1 MTSGHIS
8 TCQKRMV
15 IQIKIHPL
23 LDSLNEATFLRE
35 YLSACGIANVNAYLN
50 TDNIE
55 YQSPDMYKNMDV
67 AVDMFK
73 YANNDIQ
80 IGIVADSDGDGNLS
94 AAIAYLLCK
103 EFGKKE
109 PVVLFHSGK
118 QHGIQDLMQDIIN
131 AHIDFLI
138 LPDSS
143 SNENDACLELEQHKC
158 ICLVLDHHIIEKE
171 NKHAVVVNPYNSAI
185 IPPMPDDQL
194 ELVER
199 IYNGV
204 KVTYTCNTDI
214 SGTGVVEK
222 FACALGSNQS
232 FKDLVAVSLI
242 SDICSLR
249 SPENRK
255 YVYDGLTNPT
265 NPFIKYCLE
274 HCCNRGVNPE
284 GVAFGIAPL
293 ANALARSDDQSTK
306 RLFFDALIG
315 KIEPEAAIKAM
326 KAVKS
331 KQDYQVK
338 KVVDKLS
345 DGLDTSHKVIIGFG
359 EPENKSYL
367 GLVANKFCGK
377 YNKPTF
383 LLRELNSTTWS
394 GSMRSP
400 IDLLEIINKSGLAK
414 CQGHDAAAGI
424 TVKKSNLKQFARF
437 LDGLDLD
444 IEPDIE
450 VAAQIKPNNI
460 TRNLANV
467 CVENNILWGKNVN
480 KPLFHCILT
489 TPQIYV
495 YRNRSTTVKL
505 IQDDIEFIKFFVNNE
520 EASQFESAQG
530 KSIEVVVSL
539 GLNEYNGQIK
549 PQAIIERYEIVDKSN
564 KNEYDW
570 SEYFN

>member
-1 MTSGHIS
+1 
-8 TCQKRMV
+8 MV

-23 LDSLNEATFLRE
+23 LDSLNEAIFLRK
-35 YLSACGIANVNAYLN
+35 YLSACGISDIDAYLN
-50 TDNIE
+50 PESIE

-73 YANNDIQ
+73 YANDDIQ

-109 PVVLFHSGK
+109 PTVLFHSGK
-118 QHGIQDLMQDIIN
+118 QHGIQDLMQDIID

-158 ICLVLDHHIIEKE
+158 TCLVLDHHIIEKE

-199 IYNGV
+199 VYNGV
-204 KVTYTCNTDI
+204 KVTYTCNTTI

-222 FACALGSNQS
+222 FACALGSTQS

-249 SPENRK
+249 SSENRK

-315 KIEPEAAIKAM
+315 KIEPEAAVKAM

-424 TVKKSNLKQFARF
+424 TVKKSNLKRFARF

-444 IEPDIE
+444 VEPDIE
-450 VAAQIKPNNI
+450 VAAQITPNNI
-460 TRNLANV
+460 THNLANL
-467 CVENNILWGKNVN
+467 CVENNILWGQGVP
-480 KPLFHCILT
+480 KPLFHLT
-489 TPQIYV
+489 LLSPQIYV

-505 IQDDIEFIKFFVNNE
+505 IQDNIEFIKFFVSNE
-520 EASQFESAQG
+520 EASQFESDQG

-549 PQAIIERYEIVDKSN
+549 PQAIIERYEIIDEPN
-564 KNEYDW
+564 EDEYDW
-570 SEYFN
+570 EAIFN

>member
-1 MTSGHIS
+1 MEER
-8 TCQKRMV
+8 K
-15 IQIKIHPL
+15 IKIHSL

-35 YLSACGIANVNAYLN
+35 YLSACGIADIDAYLN
-50 TDNIE
+50 PDSIE

-73 YANNDIQ
+73 YANNNIQ

-94 AAIAYLLCK
+94 AAIAYLLCN

-109 PVVLFHSGK
+109 PIILFHSGK
-118 QHGIQDLMQDIIN
+118 QHGIQDLMQDIID

-158 ICLVLDHHIIEKE
+158 NCLVLDHHIIEQE
-171 NKHAVVVNPYNSAI
+171 NKHAVVVNPYRADNAPNI
-185 IPPMPDDQL
+185 
-194 ELVER
+194 
-199 IYNGV
+199 
-204 KVTYTCNTDI
+204 NTDI
-214 SGTGVVEK
+214 SGTGVVDK

-232 FKDLVAVSLI
+232 FKDLVAISLI

-249 SPENRK
+249 SLENHK

-306 RLFFDALIG
+306 RVFFDALIG
-315 KIEPEAAIKAM
+315 KIEPEAAVKAM

-400 IDLLEIINKSGLAK
+400 IDLLEIINESGLAK

-424 TVKKSNLKQFARF
+424 TVKKSNLKRFARF

-444 IEPDIE
+444 VEPDIE
-450 VAAQIKPNNI
+450 VAAQIEPNNI

-467 CVENNILWGKNVN
+467 CVENNILWGKDVN
-480 KPLFHCILT
+480 KPLFHCTLT

-505 IQDDIEFIKFFVNNE
+505 VQDGIEFIKFFVSNE

-549 PQAIIERYEIVDKSN
+549 PQAIIERYEIVDKP
-564 KNEYDW
+564 KENEYDW

>member
-1 MTSGHIS
+1 M
-8 TCQKRMV
+8 
-15 IQIKIHPL
+15 
-23 LDSLNEATFLRE
+23 
-35 YLSACGIANVNAYLN
+35 
-50 TDNIE
+50 
-55 YQSPDMYKNMDV
+55 
-67 AVDMFK
+67 
-73 YANNDIQ
+73 
-80 IGIVADSDGDGNLS
+80 
-94 AAIAYLLCK
+94 AI
-103 EFGKKE
+103 
-109 PVVLFHSGK
+109 
-118 QHGIQDLMQDIIN
+118 
-131 AHIDFLI
+131 
-138 LPDSS
+138 
-143 SNENDACLELEQHKC
+143 
-158 ICLVLDHHIIEKE
+158 
-171 NKHAVVVNPYNSAI
+171 
-185 IPPMPDDQL
+185 
-194 ELVER
+194 
-199 IYNGV
+199 
-204 KVTYTCNTDI
+204 
-214 SGTGVVEK
+214 
-222 FACALGSNQS
+222 
-232 FKDLVAVSLI
+232 SLI

-315 KIEPEAAIKAM
+315 KIEPESAVKAM

-345 DGLDTSHKVIIGFG
+345 DGLDTSHKVIIGFS

-400 IDLLEIINKSGLAK
+400 IDLLEIINESGLAK
-414 CQGHDAAAGI
+414 CQGHSSASGI
-424 TVKKSNLKQFARF
+424 TVKKSNLKRFARF

-444 IEPDIE
+444 VEPDIE
-450 VAAQIKPNNI
+450 VAAQIEPNNI
-460 TRNLANV
+460 THNLANV
-467 CVENNILWGKNVN
+467 CVENNILWGKDVS

-505 IQDDIEFIKFFVNNE
+505 IQDSIEFIKFFVNNE

-549 PQAIIERYEIVDKSN
+549 PQAIIERYEIKE
-564 KNEYDW
+564 NEIDW

>member
-1 MTSGHIS
+1 
-8 TCQKRMV
+8 MV

-23 LDSLNEATFLRE
+23 LDSLSEATFLRA
-35 YLSACGIANVNAYLN
+35 YLSACGITDVDAYLN
-50 TDNIE
+50 PDSIE

-67 AVDMFK
+67 AIDMFK
-73 YANNDIQ
+73 YANDDIQ

-109 PVVLFHSGK
+109 PIVLFHSGK
-118 QHGIQDLMQDIIN
+118 QHGIQDLMQDIID
-131 AHIDFLI
+131 AHIAFLI

-143 SNENDACLELEQHKC
+143 SNENDACLELERHKC
-158 ICLVLDHHIIEKE
+158 TCLVLDHHVIEQE
-171 NKHAVVVNPYNSAI
+171 NKHAVVVNPYRADNVPNI
-185 IPPMPDDQL
+185 
-194 ELVER
+194 
-199 IYNGV
+199 
-204 KVTYTCNTDI
+204 NTDI

-232 FKDLVAVSLI
+232 FKDLVAISLI

-315 KIEPEAAIKAM
+315 KIEPEAAVKAM

-400 IDLLEIINKSGLAK
+400 IDLLEIINESGLAK

-424 TVKKSNLKQFARF
+424 TIKKSNLKRFSRF

-444 IEPDIE
+444 VEPDIE
-450 VAAQIKPNNI
+450 VAAQIEPNNI

-467 CVENNILWGKNVN
+467 CVENNILWGKDVN
-480 KPLFHCILT
+480 KPLFYCTLT

-505 IQDDIEFIKFFVNNE
+505 IQDSIEFIKFFVNNE

-530 KSIEVVVSL
+530 KSIEVIVSL
-539 GLNEYNGQIK
+539 GLNEYNRQIK
-549 PQAIIERYEIVDKSN
+549 PQAIIERYEIVDKP
-564 KNEYDW
+564 KENEIDW
-570 SEYFN
+570 EAIFN

>member
-1 MTSGHIS
+1 
-8 TCQKRMV
+8 MV

-35 YLSACGIANVNAYLN
+35 YLSACQIADVDAYLN
-50 TDNIE
+50 PDMIE
-55 YQSPDMYKNMDV
+55 YQSPDMYKNMDK
-67 AVDMFK
+67 AISLFNYHIPDGK
-73 YANNDIQ
+73 
-80 IGIVADSDGDGNLS
+80 IVIVQDSDNDGSCS
-94 AAIAYLLCK
+94 AAITYMLCR
-103 EFGKKE
+103 EFGATNIK
-109 PVVLFHSGK
+109 VLYHTNK
-118 QHGIQDLMQDIIN
+118 QHGLSDLMPQIIAESPSLVVVPDAGSN
-131 AHIDFLI
+131 NISECQELFQRNIAVLI
-138 LPDSS
+138 
-143 SNENDACLELEQHKC
+143 
-158 ICLVLDHHIIEKE
+158 LDHHNIES
-171 NKHAVVVNPYNSAI
+171 NNYCAIVVNPFNDGQDEHINKS
-185 IPPMPDDQL
+185 
-194 ELVER
+194 
-199 IYNGV
+199 
-204 KVTYTCNTDI
+204 I

-222 FACALGSNQS
+222 FSCALGSNQS

-242 SDICSLR
+242 SDICNLR
-249 SPENRK
+249 SLENRK

-306 RLFFDALIG
+306 RLFFNALIG
-315 KIEPEAAIKAM
+315 KIEPEAAVKAM
-326 KAVKS
+326 KSVKS

-383 LLRELNSTTWS
+383 LLKELNSTTWS

-400 IDLLEIINKSGLAK
+400 IDLLEIINESGLAK

-424 TVKKSNLKQFARF
+424 TVKKSNLKRFARF

-444 IEPDIE
+444 VEPDIE
-450 VAAQIKPNNI
+450 VAAQIEPNNI

-467 CVENNILWGKNVN
+467 CVENNILWGQGVP
-480 KPLFHCILT
+480 KPLFHLT
-489 TPQIYV
+489 LSSPQIYI
-495 YRNRSTTVKL
+495 YHNRSTTVKL
-505 IQDDIEFIKFFVNNE
+505 VQDGIDFIKFFVSNE
-520 EASQFESAQG
+520 EVSQFESTQC

-549 PQAIIERYEIVDKSN
+549 PQAIIERYEIVDKP
-564 KNEYDW
+564 KENEIDW

>member
-1 MTSGHIS
+1 MIGGHILI
-8 TCQKRMV
+8 CQKRTV

-23 LDSLNEATFLRE
+23 LDSLNEATFLRDLLHA
-35 YLSACGIANVNAYLN
+35 YDIADVDAYLN
-50 TDNIE
+50 PDSIE
-55 YQSPDMYKNMDV
+55 YQSPDMYKNMGV
-67 AVDMFK
+67 AVDIFHG
-73 YANNDIQ
+73 DVGR
-80 IGIVADSDGDGNLS
+80 IGIVIDSDMDGACS
-94 AAIAYLLCK
+94 AAIAYMLCK
-103 EFGKKE
+103 EYHPDVE
-109 PVVLFHSGK
+109 PIIFVHTGK
-118 QHGIQDLMQDIIN
+118 QHGCTDL
-131 AHIDFLI
+131 
-138 LPDSS
+138 LPDILAANINLLIIPDAGSS
-143 SNENDACLELEQHKC
+143 EVDACRELYEYSIKV
-158 ICLVLDHHIIEKE
+158 IILDHHIIEQE
-171 NKHAVVVNPYNSAI
+171 NKHAVVVNPYRADNAPNI
-185 IPPMPDDQL
+185 
-194 ELVER
+194 
-199 IYNGV
+199 
-204 KVTYTCNTDI
+204 NTDI

-232 FKDLVAVSLI
+232 FKDLVAISLI

-274 HCCNRGVNPE
+274 YCCNRGVNPE

-315 KIEPEAAIKAM
+315 KIEPEAAVKAM

-400 IDLLEIINKSGLAK
+400 IDLLEIINQSGLAK

-424 TVKKSNLKQFARF
+424 TVKKSNLKRFARF

-444 IEPDIE
+444 VEPDIE
-450 VAAQIKPNNI
+450 VAAQIEPNNI

-467 CVENNILWGKNVN
+467 CVENNILWGKDVN
-480 KPLFHCILT
+480 KPLFHCTLT

-505 IQDDIEFIKFFVNNE
+505 VQDDIEFIKFFVNNE

-549 PQAIIERYEIVDKSN
+549 PQAIIERYEIVDK
-564 KNEYDW
+564 KENEIDW
-570 SEYFN
+570 SEYFK

>member
-8 TCQKRMV
+8 IYLKRMV

-23 LDSLNEATFLRE
+23 LGYFNESTFLRE
-35 YLSACGIANVNAYLN
+35 YLSACGITDVEAYLHP
-50 TDNIE
+50 DSIE
-55 YQSPDMYKNMDV
+55 YQSSDMYDSMII
-67 AVDMFK
+67 AADMF
-73 YANNDIQ
+73 YMNLGRV
-80 IGIVADSDGDGNLS
+80 GIVIDSDQDGACS
-94 AAIAYLLCK
+94 AAIMYLLCK
-103 EFGKKE
+103 EIHPEVE
-109 PVVLFHSGK
+109 PVIFTHPSKG
-118 QHGIQDLMQDIIN
+118 HGCTEL
-131 AHIDFLI
+131 
-138 LPDSS
+138 LPDILAANLNVLIIPDAG
-143 SNENDACLELEQHKC
+143 SNENDACRELYEHGVNT
-158 ICLVLDHHIIEKE
+158 LVLDHHIIEYD
-171 NKHAVVVNPYNSAI
+171 NRYATVVNPYK
-185 IPPMPDDQL
+185 PDMY
-194 ELVER
+194 R
-199 IYNGV
+199 GNGI
-204 KVTYTCNTDI
+204 NTDI
-214 SGTGVVEK
+214 SGTGVTEK

-232 FKDLVAVSLI
+232 FKDLVAISLI

-338 KVVDKLS
+338 KVIDKLS

-377 YNKPTF
+377 YNKSTF
-383 LLRELNSTTWS
+383 LLRELNSTTWY

-400 IDLLEIINKSGLAK
+400 IDLLEIINESGLAK

-424 TVKKSNLKQFARF
+424 TVKKSNLKRFARF
-437 LDGLDLD
+437 LDRLDLD
-444 IEPDIE
+444 VEPDIE
-450 VAAQIKPNNI
+450 VAAQIEPNNI

-467 CVENNILWGKNVN
+467 CVENNILWGKDVN
-480 KPLFHCILT
+480 KPLFHLT
-489 TPQIYV
+489 LLSPQIYV

-505 IQDDIEFIKFFVNNE
+505 IQNGIEFIKFFVSNE
-520 EASQFESAQG
+520 EASQFESAQD

-549 PQAIIERYEIVDKSN
+549 PQAIIERYEIVDK
-564 KNEYDW
+564 KENEYNW

>member
-1 MTSGHIS
+1 
-8 TCQKRMV
+8 MV

-35 YLSACGIANVNAYLN
+35 YLSACGIADVDAYLN
-50 TDNIE
+50 PDSIE
-55 YQSPDMYKNMDV
+55 YQSSDMYKNIDEAISLFNYHIPDGKIV
-67 AVDMFK
+67 I
-73 YANNDIQ
+73 IQ
-80 IGIVADSDGDGNLS
+80 DSDNDGSCS
-94 AAIAYLLCK
+94 AAITYMLCR
-103 EFGKKE
+103 EFGATDIE
-109 PVVLFHSGK
+109 VLYHTNK
-118 QHGIQDLMQDIIN
+118 QHGLSDLMPQIIDKLPSLVIVPDAGSN
-131 AHIDFLI
+131 NLSECQELFQRNIAVLI
-138 LPDSS
+138 
-143 SNENDACLELEQHKC
+143 
-158 ICLVLDHHIIEKE
+158 LDHHNIELH
-171 NKHAVVVNPYNSAI
+171 NYCAIVVNPFNDGQDENINKS
-185 IPPMPDDQL
+185 
-194 ELVER
+194 
-199 IYNGV
+199 
-204 KVTYTCNTDI
+204 I

-222 FACALGSNQS
+222 FACALGSTQS

-284 GVAFGIAPL
+284 GVAFDIAPL

-315 KIEPEAAIKAM
+315 KIEPEAAVKAM

-338 KVVDKLS
+338 KVVDRLS

-400 IDLLEIINKSGLAK
+400 IDLLEIINESGLAK

-424 TVKKSNLKQFARF
+424 TVKKSNLKRFARF

-444 IEPDIE
+444 VEPDIE

-467 CVENNILWGKNVN
+467 CVENNILWGKDIN

-495 YRNRSTTVKL
+495 YRNRSITVKL
-505 IQDDIEFIKFFVNNE
+505 VQDGIEFIKFFVSNE
-520 EASQFESAQG
+520 EVSQFESAQG

-539 GLNEYNGQIK
+539 GFNDYNGQIK
-549 PQAIIERYEIVDKSN
+549 PQAIIERYEIIDKP
-564 KNEYDW
+564 KENEIDW

>member
-1 MTSGHIS
+1 MEGR
-8 TCQKRMV
+8 K
-15 IQIKIHPL
+15 IKIHPL

-35 YLSACGIANVNAYLN
+35 YLSVCGITDVDAYLN
-50 TDNIE
+50 PDSIK

-73 YANNDIQ
+73 YANDDIQ

-109 PVVLFHSGK
+109 PIVLFHSGK
-118 QHGIQDLMQDIIN
+118 QHGIQDLMQDIIDS
-131 AHIDFLI
+131 HIDFLI

-158 ICLVLDHHIIEKE
+158 TCLVLDHHVIEQE
-171 NKHAVVVNPYNSAI
+171 NKHAVVVNPYRADNAPNI
-185 IPPMPDDQL
+185 
-194 ELVER
+194 
-199 IYNGV
+199 
-204 KVTYTCNTDI
+204 NTDI

-315 KIEPEAAIKAM
+315 KIEPEAAVKAM

-400 IDLLEIINKSGLAK
+400 IDLLAIINESGLAK

-424 TVKKSNLKQFARF
+424 TVKKSNLKRFARF

-444 IEPDIE
+444 VEPDIE
-450 VAAQIKPNNI
+450 VAAQIEPNNI

-467 CVENNILWGKNVN
+467 CVENNILWGKDVN

-505 IQDDIEFIKFFVNNE
+505 IQDGIEFIKFFVNNE

-549 PQAIIERYEIVDKSN
+549 PQAIIERYEIIDKP
-564 KNEYDW
+564 KENEIDW

>member
-1 MTSGHIS
+1 
-8 TCQKRMV
+8 
-15 IQIKIHPL
+15 
-23 LDSLNEATFLRE
+23 
-35 YLSACGIANVNAYLN
+35 
-50 TDNIE
+50 
-55 YQSPDMYKNMDV
+55 
-67 AVDMFK
+67 MFK
-73 YANNDIQ
+73 YANDDIQ

-118 QHGIQDLMQDIIN
+118 QHGIQDLMQDIID

-158 ICLVLDHHIIEKE
+158 TCLVLDHHVIEEE
-171 NKHAVVVNPYNSAI
+171 NKHAVVVNPYR
-185 IPPMPDDQL
+185 DDNASN
-194 ELVER
+194 
-199 IYNGV
+199 I
-204 KVTYTCNTDI
+204 NTDI

-222 FACALGSNQS
+222 FACALGSTRS

-315 KIEPEAAIKAM
+315 KIEPEAAVKAM

-338 KVVDKLS
+338 KVVDKLA

-383 LLRELNSTTWS
+383 LFRELNSTTWS

-400 IDLLEIINKSGLAK
+400 VDLLEIINESGLAK

-424 TVKKSNLKQFARF
+424 TVKKSNLKRFARF

-444 IEPDIE
+444 VEPDIE
-450 VAAQIKPNNI
+450 VAAQIAPNNI

-467 CVENNILWGKNVN
+467 CVENNILWGKDVN
-480 KPLFHCILT
+480 KPLFHLT
-489 TPQIYV
+489 LLSPQIYV

-505 IQDDIEFIKFFVNNE
+505 IQDGIEFIKFFVSNE
-520 EASQFESAQG
+520 EASQFETAQG

-539 GLNEYNGQIK
+539 GLNEYNEQIK
-549 PQAIIERYEIVDKSN
+549 PQAIIERYEIIDKP
-564 KNEYDW
+564 NENEIDW

>member
-1 MTSGHIS
+1 
-8 TCQKRMV
+8 MV

-23 LDSLNEATFLRE
+23 LDSLNEATFLRDLLHA
-35 YLSACGIANVNAYLN
+35 YGIADVDAYLHP
-50 TDNIE
+50 DSIE

-73 YANNDIQ
+73 YTNDNIQ

-118 QHGIQDLMQDIIN
+118 QHGIQDLMQDIID

-158 ICLVLDHHIIEKE
+158 TCLVLDHHIIEKE
-171 NKHAVVVNPYNSAI
+171 NKHAVVVNPYRADNAPNI
-185 IPPMPDDQL
+185 
-194 ELVER
+194 
-199 IYNGV
+199 
-204 KVTYTCNTDI
+204 NTDI

-232 FKDLVAVSLI
+232 FKDLVAISLI

-249 SPENRK
+249 APENRK
-255 YVYDGLTNPT
+255 YVYDGLTNST

-315 KIEPEAAIKAM
+315 KIEPEAAVKAM

-424 TVKKSNLKQFARF
+424 TVKKSNLKRFARF

-444 IEPDIE
+444 VEQDIE
-450 VAAQIKPNNI
+450 VAAQIEPNNI
-460 TRNLANV
+460 THNLANV
-467 CVENNILWGKNVN
+467 CVENNILWAKDVN
-480 KPLFHCILT
+480 KPLFHCTLT
-489 TPQIYV
+489 SPQIYV

-505 IQDDIEFIKFFVNNE
+505 IQDGIEFIKFFVNNK

-549 PQAIIERYEIVDKSN
+549 PQAIIERYEIIDKTE
-564 KNEYDW
+564 NEIDW

>member
-1 MTSGHIS
+1 
-8 TCQKRMV
+8 
-15 IQIKIHPL
+15 
-23 LDSLNEATFLRE
+23 
-35 YLSACGIANVNAYLN
+35 
-50 TDNIE
+50 
-55 YQSPDMYKNMDV
+55 MYKNMDV
-67 AVDMFK
+67 AIDMFK

-118 QHGIQDLMQDIIN
+118 QHGIQDLMQDIID

-158 ICLVLDHHIIEKE
+158 TCLVLDHHIIEKE
-171 NKHAVVVNPYNSAI
+171 NKHAVVVNPYNSVI
-185 IPPMPDDQL
+185 VPPMPDDQL

-222 FACALGSNQS
+222 FACALGSTQS

-315 KIEPEAAIKAM
+315 KIEPEAAVKAM

-383 LLRELNSTTWS
+383 LLRELNTTTWS

-400 IDLLEIINKSGLAK
+400 IDLLEIINESGLAK
-414 CQGHDAAAGI
+414 CQGHSSASGI
-424 TVKKSNLKQFARF
+424 TVKKSNLKRFARF
-437 LDGLDLD
+437 LDELDLD
-444 IEPDIE
+444 VEPDIE
-450 VAAQIKPNNI
+450 VAAQIEPNNI

-467 CVENNILWGKNVN
+467 CVENNILWGKDVS
-480 KPLFHCILT
+480 KPLFHCTLI

-505 IQDDIEFIKFFVNNE
+505 VQDDIEFIKFFVSNE

-530 KSIEVVVSL
+530 KSIEMVVSL

-549 PQAIIERYEIVDKSN
+549 PQAIIERYEIIDKP
-564 KNEYDW
+564 KEDEYDW

>member
-1 MTSGHIS
+1 
-8 TCQKRMV
+8 MV

-35 YLSACGIANVNAYLN
+35 YLVACGISDVDAYLN
-50 TDNIE
+50 PDSIE

-67 AVDMFK
+67 AVNLFNHAK
-73 YANNDIQ
+73 GSV
-80 IGIVADSDGDGNLS
+80 GIVIDSDLDGACS
-94 AAIAYLLCK
+94 AAIAYMLCIENGLEDIRIYSHAGKEHGLSDLSSQIAMDKLDLLIVPDAGSNDIYQC
-103 EFGKKE
+103 EE
-109 PVVLFHSGK
+109 
-118 QHGIQDLMQDIIN
+118 LMCMGVDII
-131 AHIDFLI
+131 
-138 LPDSS
+138 
-143 SNENDACLELEQHKC
+143 
-158 ICLVLDHHIIEKE
+158 VLDHHIIEKE
-171 NKHAVVVNPYNSAI
+171 NKHAVVVNPYNSAV

-232 FKDLVAVSLI
+232 FKDLVAISLI

-255 YVYDGLTNPT
+255 YVYDGLTRPT

-315 KIEPEAAIKAM
+315 KIEPEAAVKAM

-400 IDLLEIINKSGLAK
+400 IDLLEIINESGLAK
-414 CQGHDAAAGI
+414 CQGHSSASGI
-424 TVKKSNLKQFARF
+424 VLPKANLKRFARF

-444 IEPDIE
+444 VEPDIE
-450 VAAQIKPNNI
+450 VAAQIEPNNI
-460 TRNLANV
+460 THNLANV
-467 CVENNILWGKNVN
+467 CVENNILWGKDVN
-480 KPLFHCILT
+480 KPLFHCTLT

-505 IQDDIEFIKFFVNNE
+505 IQDGIEFIKFFVSNE

-549 PQAIIERYEIVDKSN
+549 PQAIIERYEIIDKP
-564 KNEYDW
+564 KENEYDW

>member
-1 MTSGHIS
+1 MVALAQYIFRTIGGLILI
-8 TCQKRMV
+8 CQKRMV

-23 LDSLNEATFLRE
+23 LDSINEATFLRE
-35 YLSACGIANVNAYLN
+35 YLSACKITDVDTYLYP
-50 TDNIE
+50 DNIE

-73 YANNDIQ
+73 YANDDIQ
-80 IGIVADSDGDGNLS
+80 IGIVTDSDGDGNLS

-118 QHGIQDLMQDIIN
+118 QHGIQDLMQDIID

-158 ICLVLDHHIIEKE
+158 TCLVLDHHIIEKE
-171 NKHAVVVNPYNSAI
+171 NKHAVVVNPYRADNASNI
-185 IPPMPDDQL
+185 
-194 ELVER
+194 
-199 IYNGV
+199 
-204 KVTYTCNTDI
+204 NTDI

-222 FACALGSNQS
+222 FACALGSTQS
-232 FKDLVAVSLI
+232 FKDLVALSLI

-315 KIEPEAAIKAM
+315 KIEPEAAVKAM

-400 IDLLEIINKSGLAK
+400 IDLLEIINESGLAK

-424 TVKKSNLKQFARF
+424 TVKKSNLKRFARF

-444 IEPDIE
+444 VEPDIE
-450 VAAQIKPNNI
+450 VAAQIEPNNI

-467 CVENNILWGKNVN
+467 CVENNILWGKDVN
-480 KPLFHCILT
+480 KPLFHCTLT
-489 TPQIYV
+489 IPQIYV
-495 YRNRSTTVKL
+495 YRNRSNTVKL
-505 IQDDIEFIKFFVNNE
+505 VQNGIEFIKFFVSNE

-549 PQAIIERYEIVDKSN
+549 PQAIIERYEIIDK
-564 KNEYDW
+564 KENEIDW

>member
-1 MTSGHIS
+1 
-8 TCQKRMV
+8 MV

-23 LDSLNEATFLRE
+23 LDSLNEATFLRDLLHA
-35 YLSACGIANVNAYLN
+35 YDIADVDAYLN
-50 TDNIE
+50 PDSIE
-55 YQSPDMYKNMDV
+55 YQSPDMYKNMNI
-67 AVDMFK
+67 AVNLFNHAK
-73 YANNDIQ
+73 GAV
-80 IGIVADSDGDGNLS
+80 GIVIDSDLDGACS
-94 AAIAYLLCK
+94 AAIAHMLCIENGLEDIRIYSHAGKEHGLSDLASQIAIDELDLLIVPDAGSNDIYQC
-103 EFGKKE
+103 EE
-109 PVVLFHSGK
+109 LMCM
-118 QHGIQDLMQDIIN
+118 GIDIVI
-131 AHIDFLI
+131 
-138 LPDSS
+138 
-143 SNENDACLELEQHKC
+143 
-158 ICLVLDHHIIEKE
+158 LDHHIIEKS
-171 NKHAVVVNPYNSAI
+171 NRYATVVNPYRADNAPNI
-185 IPPMPDDQL
+185 
-194 ELVER
+194 
-199 IYNGV
+199 
-204 KVTYTCNTDI
+204 NTDI

-255 YVYDGLTNPT
+255 YVHDGLTNPT

-274 HCCNRGVNPE
+274 HCCNRGVNSE

-315 KIEPEAAIKAM
+315 KIEPEAAVKAM

-331 KQDYQVK
+331 KQDYHVK

-345 DGLDTSHKVIIGFG
+345 DGLDASHKVIIGFG

-400 IDLLEIINKSGLAK
+400 INLLEIINESGLAK
-414 CQGHDAAAGI
+414 CQGHSSASGI
-424 TVKKSNLKQFARF
+424 TVKKSNLKRFARF

-444 IEPDIE
+444 VEPDIE
-450 VAAQIKPNNI
+450 VAAQIEPNNI

-467 CVENNILWGKNVN
+467 CVENNILWGKDVN
-480 KPLFHCILT
+480 KPLFHCTLT

-505 IQDDIEFIKFFVNNE
+505 IQDGIEFIKFFVNNE

-549 PQAIIERYEIVDKSN
+549 PQAIIERYEIVDKP
-564 KNEYDW
+564 KENEIDW